1 MIDIPFNKYRLSMS
15 NSKQR
20 IFFGTAKLPPV
31 FTHKLC
37 LAYIVLFGPIFTGI
51 QSRYLF
57 IFTADL
63 TRKSSIFGVDLTL
76 YEIVVKI
83 SSAV

>member
-20 IFFGTAKLPPV
+20 IFFGTVKLPPV

-37 LAYIVLFGPIFTGI
+37 LAYIVLFGPILAVFNLDT
-51 QSRYLF
+51 YLY
-57 IFTADL
+57 L
-63 TRKSSIFGVDLTL
+63 Q
-76 YEIVVKI
+76 KI
-83 SSAV
+83 